1 MSASLTWGDVLER
14 NALLYA
20 EQEALVFEGRR
31 YSQREFAALVRRS
44 AQALAALGVKRQSR
58 VAILAKN
65 SPAYLALYLAAGLAG
80 FTAVGINYRLSV
92 AEQAEILA
100 DCEPQVF
107 FFDAEHAA
115 AAATL
120 MAPLPAGTPCIC
132 LDGQADGAMT
142 WDDRLAQA
150 SDAWPAER
158 ARPDD
163 TLLMI
168 YTSGTTGKPK
178 GVMLSNEGMLETAKE
193 YALAQG
199 ARPTDR
205 MLVVMPFYHIGGP
218 GQLLTYLVMGATIVL
233 HRQFDATR
241 ILQSIEDEQV
251 SAAHFAPTMIQ
262 ILLDE
267 QERQPRRVASLQ
279 TVCYASAPMSVALS
293 KRARAAFGEIF
304 VQIYGMTEQGI
315 GTLLHKHQ
323 HFDEGTPE
331 QVGRLAS
338 AGQAFLGTQ
347 IKIVRDDGNLCAPL
361 ESGEICT
368 RSKALMQGYWR
379 KPEASAQALQDGWMH
394 TGDVGYLDAD
404 GYLFVQD
411 RKKDMIISGGEN
423 IYSREV
429 EEALLL
435 HPSVLEAAVI
445 GIPDA
450 KWGESVKAFVAFKP
464 GQSADAQTLQAH
476 CRRLIA
482 HYKCPRSVDILAALP
497 RITSTNK
504 IDKRALRAP
513 YWPAGGRQV

>member
-1 MSASLTWGDVLER
+1 
-14 NALLYA
+14 
-20 EQEALVFEGRR
+20 
-31 YSQREFAALVRRS
+31 
-44 AQALAALGVKRQSR
+44 
-58 VAILAKN
+58 
-65 SPAYLALYLAAGLAG
+65 
-80 FTAVGINYRLSV
+80 
-92 AEQAEILA
+92 
-100 DCEPQVF
+100 
-107 FFDAEHAA
+107 
-115 AAATL
+115 
-120 MAPLPAGTPCIC
+120 
-132 LDGQADGAMT
+132 
-142 WDDRLAQA
+142 
-150 SDAWPAER
+150 
-158 ARPDD
+158 
-163 TLLMI
+163 
-168 YTSGTTGKPK
+168 
-178 GVMLSNEGMLETAKE
+178 MLETAKE

-218 GQLLTYLVMGATIVL
+218 GQLLTYLLMGATIVL
-233 HRQFDATR
+233 HRQFDAAR
-241 ILQSIEDEQV
+241 ILQSIEEEKV

-262 ILLDE
+262 MLLDE
-267 QERQPRRVASLQ
+267 QERRPRQVASLQ

-315 GTLLHKHQ
+315 GTMLHKHQ

-331 QVGRLAS
+331 EVGRLAS

-347 IKIVRDDGNLCAPL
+347 IKIVREDGSLCAAM

-379 KPEASAQALQDGWMH
+379 KPEATAQAIQQGWMH
-394 TGDVGYLDAD
+394 TGDVGYLDRE

-450 KWGESVKAFVAFKP
+450 KWGETVKAFVAFKP
-464 GQSADAQTLQAH
+464 AQAASAEELQNH
-476 CRRLIA
+476 CRSLIA
-482 HYKCPRSVDILAALP
+482 HYKCPRSIEVMAALP
-497 RITSTNK
+497 RILSTNK

-513 YWPAGGRQV
+513 YWPASGRQVA

>member
-1 MSASLTWGDVLER
+1 MILGQVVER
-14 NALLYA
+14 HAQIA
-20 EQEALVFEGRR
+20 PEHTALVYEGRR
-31 YSQREFAALVRRS
+31 LTQRDWAALVRRS
-44 AQALAALGVKRQSR
+44 AQALARLGIGRHGR

-65 SPAYLALYLAAGLAG
+65 SPEYLALYLAAGLAG
-80 FTAVGINYRLSV
+80 FTAIGINYRLSV
-92 AEQAEILA
+92 AEQAGILA
-100 DCEPQVF
+100 DCEPQALL
-107 FFDAEHAA
+107 FDVEHAA
-115 AAATL
+115 AATAL
-120 MAPLPAGTPCIC
+120 RPALPAQAHWIC
-132 LDGQADGAMT
+132 LDSPQPDAAH
-142 WDDRLAQA
+142 WIELLA
-150 SDAWPAER
+150 SDAMPSELAQ
-158 ARPDD
+158 PDD

-178 GVMLSNEGMLETAKE
+178 GVMLSNEGMLETARE

-218 GQLLTYLVMGATIVL
+218 GQLLTYLIMGATIVL
-233 HRQFDATR
+233 HRQFDAGR

-251 SAAHFAPTMIQ
+251 TAAHFAPTMIQ
-262 ILLDE
+262 MLLDE
-267 QERQPRRVASLQ
+267 QERQPRQVASLK

-315 GTLLHKHQ
+315 GTMLHKHQ

-338 AGQAFLGTQ
+338 AGQAFLGTE
-347 IKIVRDDGNLCAPL
+347 IKIVRDDGSVCAPM

-368 RSKALMQGYWR
+368 RSKGLMQGYWR
-379 KPEASAQALQDGWMH
+379 NRQATEQALREGWMY
-394 TGDVGYLDAD
+394 TGDVGYLDHEA
-404 GYLFVQD
+404 YLFVQD

-445 GIPDA
+445 GIPDP
-450 KWGESVKAFVAFKP
+450 KWGETVKAFVAFKS
-464 GQSADAQTLQAH
+464 GASASTEALQAH
-476 CRRLIA
+476 CRSLIA
-482 HYKCPRSVDILAALP
+482 AYKCPRSVEVMAALP
-497 RITSTNK
+497 RILSTNK

-513 YWPAGGRQV
+513 YWPASGRQVA

>member
-1 MSASLTWGDVLER
+1 MILGQVVER
-14 NALLYA
+14 HARLA
-20 EQEALVFEGRR
+20 PEHTALVYEGRR
-31 YSQREFAALVRRS
+31 LTQRDWAALVRRS
-44 AQALAALGVKRQSR
+44 AQALARLGIGRHGR

-65 SPAYLALYLAAGLAG
+65 SPEYLALYLAAGLAG
-80 FTAVGINYRLSV
+80 FTAIGINYRLSV
-92 AEQAEILA
+92 AEQAGILA
-100 DCEPQVF
+100 DCEPQALL
-107 FFDAEHAA
+107 FDVEHAA
-115 AAATL
+115 PATAL
-120 MAPLPAGTPCIC
+120 RSALPAQAHWIC
-132 LDGQADGAMT
+132 LDSPQPEAAHWSDLLTSDAMP
-142 WDDRLAQA
+142 DELAQ
-150 SDAWPAER
+150 
-158 ARPDD
+158 PDD

-168 YTSGTTGKPK
+168 YTSGTTGRPK
-178 GVMLSNEGMLETAKE
+178 GVMLSNEGMLETARE

-205 MLVVMPFYHIGGP
+205 MLVTMPFYHIGGP
-218 GQLLTYLVMGATIVL
+218 GQLLTYLIMGATIVL
-233 HRQFDATR
+233 HRQFDAAR

-262 ILLDE
+262 MLLDE
-267 QERQPRRVASLQ
+267 QERQPRKVASLQ

-315 GTLLHKHQ
+315 GTMLHKHQ

-338 AGQAFLGTQ
+338 AGQAFLGTE
-347 IKIVRDDGNLCAPL
+347 IKIVRDDGSVCAAM

-368 RSKALMQGYWR
+368 RSKGLMQGYWR
-379 KPEASAQALQDGWMH
+379 NPQATEQALREGWMY
-394 TGDVGYLDAD
+394 TGDVGYLDHEA
-404 GYLFVQD
+404 YLFVQD

-445 GIPDA
+445 GIPDP
-450 KWGESVKAFVAFKP
+450 KWGETVRAFVAFKS
-464 GQSADAQTLQAH
+464 GASASTAALQAH
-476 CRRLIA
+476 CRSLIA
-482 HYKCPRSVDILAALP
+482 AYKCPRSVEVMTALP
-497 RITSTNK
+497 RILSTNK

-513 YWPAGGRQV
+513 YWPASGRQVA

>member
-1 MSASLTWGDVLER
+1 MIWGDVLER
-14 NALLYA
+14 NALLYPQ
-20 EQEALVFEGRR
+20 QEAVVFEGRR

-44 AQALAALGVKRQSR
+44 AQALAALGLARHGR

-65 SPAYLALYLAAGLAG
+65 SPEYLALYLAAGLVG

-107 FFDAEHAA
+107 FFDAEHAPA
-115 AAATL
+115 AAAL
-120 MAPLPAGTPCIC
+120 MPKLPDSTPRIC
-132 LDGQADGAMT
+132 LDAPASGALAWADC
-142 WDDRLAQA
+142 LAAA
-150 SDAWPAER
+150 SEAPPAER
-158 ARPDD
+158 AQGDD

-178 GVMLSNEGMLETAKE
+178 GVLLSNEGMLETAKE

-218 GQLLTYLVMGATIVL
+218 GQLLTYLLMGATIVL
-233 HRQFDATR
+233 HRQFDAAR
-241 ILQSIEDEQV
+241 ILQSIEEEKV

-262 ILLDE
+262 MLLDE
-267 QERQPRRVASLQ
+267 QERRPRQVASLQ

-315 GTLLHKHQ
+315 GTMLHKHQ

-331 QVGRLAS
+331 EVGRLAS

-347 IKIVRDDGNLCAPL
+347 IKIVREDGSLCAAM

-379 KPEASAQALQDGWMH
+379 KPEATAQAIQHGWMH
-394 TGDVGYLDAD
+394 TGDVGYLDRE

-450 KWGESVKAFVAFKP
+450 KWGETVKAFVAFKP
-464 GQSADAQTLQAH
+464 AQAASAEELQNH
-476 CRRLIA
+476 CRSLIA
-482 HYKCPRSVDILAALP
+482 HYKCPRSIEVMAALP
-497 RITSTNK
+497 RILSTNK

-513 YWPAGGRQV
+513 YWPASGRQVA

>member
-1 MSASLTWGDVLER
+1 MMTLGDVVER
-14 NALLYA
+14 NGLLYA
-20 EQEALVFEGRR
+20 QQEALVFEGRR
-31 YSQREFAALVRRS
+31 WSQSAWAAMVRQS
-44 AQALAALGVKRQSR
+44 AQALAALGVGRGQR

-65 SPAYLALYLAAGLAG
+65 APEYLALYLAAATAG
-80 FTAVGINYRLSV
+80 FTAIGVNYRLSV
-92 AEQAEILA
+92 LEQADILA
-100 DCEPQVF
+100 DCEPHAF

-115 AAATL
+115 AAAQLKTN
-120 MAPLPAGTPCIC
+120 LPSGCAFLC
-132 LDGQADGAMT
+132 LDGLAEGALCWPELLT
-142 WDDRLAQA
+142 RS
-150 SDAWPAER
+150 SDQTPRER

-168 YTSGTTGKPK
+168 YTSGTTGRPK

-233 HRQFDATR
+233 HRQFDAAR
-241 ILQSIEDEQV
+241 VLHSIEEERV

-262 ILLDE
+262 MLLEE
-267 QERQPRRVASLQ
+267 QETRPRQVASLQ
-279 TVCYASAPMSVALS
+279 TVCYASAPMSVTLS

-323 HFDEGTPE
+323 HFDQGTPE

-347 IKIVRDDGNLCAPL
+347 IQIVREDGSLCAPM

-379 KPEASAQALQDGWMH
+379 NAAATEQALRGGWMF
-394 TGDVGYLDAD
+394 TGDVGYLDPE

-435 HPSVLEAAVI
+435 HPAVLEAAVI
-445 GIPDA
+445 GVPDP
-450 KWGESVKAFVAFKP
+450 KWGETVKAFVAFKP
-464 GQSADAQTLQAH
+464 GQSARTEELQAH
-476 CRRLIA
+476 CRTLIA
-482 HYKCPRSVDILAALP
+482 SYKCPRSVEILTALP
-497 RITSTNK
+497 RIVSTNK
-504 IDKRALRAP
+504 IDKRSLRAP
-513 YWPAGGRQV
+513 YWPAAGRQVA

>member
-1 MSASLTWGDVLER
+1 MIWGQVVER
-14 NALLYA
+14 NAWLHPQQA
-20 EQEALVFEGRR
+20 AVVFEGRTLT
-31 YSQREFAALVRRS
+31 QVQLAALVRRS
-44 AQALAALGVKRQSR
+44 AQAFARRGIGRHAR

-65 SPAYLALYLAAGLAG
+65 SPEYLAVYLAAGLAG
-80 FTAVGINYRLSV
+80 FTAIGINYRLSV
-92 AEQAEILA
+92 PEQADILR
-100 DCEPQVF
+100 DCEPHCF
-107 FFDAEHAA
+107 LYDSEHATQA
-115 AAATL
+115 AQL
-120 MAPLPAGTPCIC
+120 KPLLGGDLPMIC
-132 LDGQADGAMT
+132 LDQDPADPASWMNEVHS
-142 WDDRLAQA
+142 A
-150 SDAWPAER
+150 SDALPAEL
-158 ARPDD
+158 ADPQD

-233 HRQFDATR
+233 HRNFDAAR
-241 ILQSIEDEQV
+241 ILDSIESEQV
-251 SAAHFAPTMIQ
+251 TAAHFAPTMIQ
-262 ILLDE
+262 MLLDE
-267 QERQPRRVASLQ
+267 QERQPRRVQSLR

-293 KRARAAFGEIF
+293 RRARAAFGEIF

-315 GTLLHKHQ
+315 GTMLHKHQ
-323 HFDEGTPE
+323 HFDVGSEE

-347 IKIVRDDGNLCAPL
+347 IKIIRDDASLCGTG

-379 KPEASAQALQDGWMH
+379 NPQATAQALVDGWMH
-394 TGDVGYLDAD
+394 TGDVGYLDHE

-435 HPSVLEAAVI
+435 HPSVREAAVI
-445 GIPDA
+445 GVPDP
-450 KWGESVKAFVAFKP
+450 KWGETVKAFVAFHAERTASTE
-464 GQSADAQTLQAH
+464 QLQQH
-476 CRRLIA
+476 CRSLIA
-482 HYKCPRSVDILAALP
+482 GYKCPRSIEVLPALP
-497 RITSTNK
+497 RILSTNK
-504 IDKRALRAP
+504 IDKRKLREP
-513 YWPAGGRQV
+513 YWPSTGRQIA

>member
-1 MSASLTWGDVLER
+1 MTWSDVIER
-14 NALLYA
+14 NALLYPQQVA
-20 EQEALVFEGRR
+20 VIFEGHR
-31 YSQREFAALVRRS
+31 YSHSQFAALVRRS
-44 AQALAALGVKRQSR
+44 AQALAAMGVNRGSR

-65 SPAYLALYLAAGLAG
+65 SPEYLALYLAAGLAG

-92 AEQAEILA
+92 AEQADILT

-107 FFDAEHAA
+107 FFDAEHAPA
-115 AAATL
+115 AAAL
-120 MAPLPAGTPCIC
+120 MPQLPTSLPRIC
-132 LDGQADGAMT
+132 LDAAMAGCSSWADLLAAASQAP
-142 WDDRLAQA
+142 
-150 SDAWPAER
+150 PAER
-158 ARPDD
+158 ARSDD

-168 YTSGTTGKPK
+168 YTSGTTGRPK
-178 GVMLSNEGMLETAKE
+178 GVMLSNEGMFETARE

-218 GQLLTYLVMGATIVL
+218 GQLLTYFIMGATIVL
-233 HRQFDATR
+233 HRQFDPSR

-262 ILLDE
+262 MLLDE
-267 QERQPRRVASLQ
+267 QERQPRQVRSLQ

-315 GTLLHKHQ
+315 GTMLHKHQ

-338 AGQAFLGTQ
+338 AGQAFLGTE
-347 IKIVRDDGNLCAPL
+347 IKIVRDDGSACAAM

-368 RSKALMQGYWR
+368 RSKGLMQGYWR
-379 KPEASAQALQDGWMH
+379 KPEATAQAIEDGWMR
-394 TGDVGYLDAD
+394 TGDVGYLDPE

-445 GIPDA
+445 GVPDP
-450 KWGESVKAFVAFKP
+450 KWGETVKAFVAFKS
-464 GQSADAQTLQAH
+464 GTSASPEALQAH
-476 CRRLIA
+476 CRGLIA
-482 HYKCPRSVDILAALP
+482 AYKCPRSVEVMAALP
-497 RITSTNK
+497 RIVSTQK
-504 IDKRALRAP
+504 IDKRTLRAP
-513 YWPAGGRQV
+513 YWPAGGRQVA